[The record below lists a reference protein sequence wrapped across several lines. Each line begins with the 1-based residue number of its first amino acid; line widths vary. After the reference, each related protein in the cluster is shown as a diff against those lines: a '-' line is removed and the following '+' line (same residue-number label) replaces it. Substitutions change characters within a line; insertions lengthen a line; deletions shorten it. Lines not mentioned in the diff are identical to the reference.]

1 MKNRPVLIIVLIAI
15 ALAIFAAFLASS
27 HPDGLEKVAASLG
40 FGGKATGTPGVF
52 VDYQLPMFP
61 LPALSSAL
69 AGIIG
74 IIIIFF
80 IFRSIARVRHLGE
93 LLKKLLK
100 LR

>member
-1 MKNRPVLIIVLIAI
+1 MKNRPILIIVLIAI
-15 ALAIFAAFLASS
+15 ALAIFAALLASA
-27 HPDGLEKVAASLG
+27 HPDGLEKVAEILK
-40 FGGKATGTPGVF
+40 FQGKAKDTPGVF
-52 VDYQLPMFP
+52 IDYQLPMVP

-100 LR
+100 LP